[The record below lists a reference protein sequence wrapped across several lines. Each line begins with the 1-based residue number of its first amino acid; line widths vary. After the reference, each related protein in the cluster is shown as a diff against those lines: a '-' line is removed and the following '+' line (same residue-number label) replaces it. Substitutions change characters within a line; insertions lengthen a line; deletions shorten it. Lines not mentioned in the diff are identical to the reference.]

1 MKKTVLVAL
10 WGLFSVSSLWAAGI
24 TLTTS
29 ANYYDFDADRSVVGD
44 VAADPESYQDSGVY
58 SLGIGYRWDNAW
70 QAELVYSSGDTGA
83 DIDGGSG
90 VLAPVDIDMTQ
101 VRLDA
106 LYHMSTDGD
115 LRPYWVVGLGENK
128 FEEPTID
135 RTETVLSYGT
145 GFKHRLNDAAAL
157 RYELRAVSSAD
168 AEDTDLAFSIGL
180 QFTFLD
186 RSADSE

>member
-1 MKKTVLVAL
+1 
-10 WGLFSVSSLWAAGI
+10 
-24 TLTTS
+24 
-29 ANYYDFDADRSVVGD
+29 
-44 VAADPESYQDSGVY
+44 
-58 SLGIGYRWDNAW
+58 
-70 QAELVYSSGDTGA
+70 
-83 DIDGGSG
+83 
-90 VLAPVDIDMTQ
+90 
-101 VRLDA
+101 
-106 LYHMSTDGD
+106 MSTDGD